1 MGNPLGW
8 ISLVKMSGDF
18 CCLFSKAGSHLHKL
32 RPVHTAEMNCS
43 PEFMG
48 RYVTQGL
55 SKAGANQYSFL
66 KRLGAHN
73 ASGAILAAGNTN
85 VHKPVSA
92 FEELGN

>member
-1 MGNPLGW
+1 
-8 ISLVKMSGDF
+8 
-18 CCLFSKAGSHLHKL
+18 
-32 RPVHTAEMNCS
+32 
-43 PEFMG
+43 MG